1 MILGIDTS
9 NYTTSTAFF
18 AETGQAMARKLLD
31 VPPGELGL
39 RQSTAL
45 FQHVKMLPVL
55 LEELST
61 QGDFG
66 QIAGIGV
73 STRPR
78 EVEGS
83 YMPCFLPG
91 ESVAR
96 SLSATL
102 GVPWVGVSHQQGHL
116 VAAAWSVGRLDWLDA
131 PFLAWHLSGGTTEL
145 LHVTPQGRNVVAQVI
160 GGTSDISAGQLID
173 RVGQKLGLAF
183 PAGKA
188 LDGLALTCDTSAK
201 PFPIKVNRAKGL
213 TCSLSG
219 MENQVANRLAQGASP
234 QEIARFTLDSLGQIL
249 TTLSREAQNIHGNL
263 PLIFCGGVASSRQ
276 LAPVFGQLGA
286 VCAPD
291 YATDNAL
298 GVAVLAQRLL
308 QVES

>member
-9 NYTTSTAFF
+9 NYTTSTAFYSQ
-18 AETGQAMARKLLD
+18 EHQGMARKLLD

-55 LEELST
+55 LEELAT
-61 QGDFG
+61 QEDFS
-66 QIAGIGV
+66 AVTGIGV

-96 SLSATL
+96 SLAATL

-116 VAAAWSVGRLDWLDA
+116 AAAVWSIGRLELLDA

-145 LHVTPQGRNVVAQVI
+145 LHVTPQGKNVVAEVV

-173 RVGQKLGLAF
+173 RVGQKLSLPF
-183 PAGKA
+183 PSGKA
-188 LDGLALTCDTSAK
+188 LDSLALGCENPTPA
-201 PFPIKVNRAKGL
+201 FPIKAKNL

-219 MENQVANRLAQGASP
+219 MENQVANRLEQGENP
-234 QEIARFTLDSLGQIL
+234 ETIARFTLDSNGKIL
-249 TTLSREAQNIHGNL
+249 STLSGEAQKIYGGETPL
-263 PLIFCGGVASSRQ
+263 PLIFCGGVASSQHLR
-276 LAPVFGQLGA
+276 PIFTRLGLVSQA
-286 VCAPD
+286 E

-298 GVAVLAQRLL
+298 GVAVLAERLL
-308 QVES
+308 DI